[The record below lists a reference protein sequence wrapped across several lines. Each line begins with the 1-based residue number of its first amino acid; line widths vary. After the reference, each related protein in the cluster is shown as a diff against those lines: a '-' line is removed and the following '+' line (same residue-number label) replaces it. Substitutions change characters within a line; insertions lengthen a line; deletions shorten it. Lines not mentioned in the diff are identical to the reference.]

1 MLEKLINFAVD
12 TIQQIQFDD
21 YDEKEFAIAKVG
33 FLSTRP
39 NSHGLEISEEVLRK
53 CASTV
58 LGKWMVAKMNWLG
71 TDTMSHE
78 TDEQIMGAFPKDQ
91 EIEFVEDDDGYLRAY
106 ATAVISKLYAK
117 KYCDIF
123 GKDNN
128 RAVSVEMKVQSE
140 NNEDMNDIVLSF
152 SITAVT
158 TLGKGIAP
166 SCPESDVTMIRFS
179 QEDADAYF
187 NKMNEHNL
195 TPLKKFAKERI
206 ESMAKTYKIDKSKE
220 AMSDKAWGEVDK
232 ASMRDKIMEAGNK
245 ATLVKAV
252 YMLVEDG
259 WEEAPSEHLKY
270 PVMELKGDTFV
281 YNRDGLASALGYA
294 KKENETSVVNK
305 IEKIYKKLDLDDN
318 EGGKEEKMAEIEF
331 SAVNIGDLWGRVWE
345 AIRGHDAWDYCIQ
358 GIYEEDNQKFAVL
371 IDREQKLYRL
381 DFSLTEEGM
390 VVSDELIE
398 VKQEFTDT
406 DNIKKFA
413 EPENVERYTKFA
425 DPKDE
430 DDESDDK
437 DDKDD
442 EDEDEDEPKEE
453 PTKMSED
460 EMMAKI
466 AELEKSVEERDH
478 IIMDKDTE
486 LEELRAYKA
495 AVVAKE
501 MACRVDSVME
511 EVRTYINDEQF
522 AEFKAEGLSC
532 GENDIDAWSNK
543 VKATCFSEVKKNIKK
558 DDKGVFSFAMPKV
571 IKHSDPNSVWEKLEN
586 K

>member
-1 MLEKLINFAVD
+1 MEKLINFAVD

-39 NSHGLEISEEVLRK
+39 NSHGLEISEKVLRE

-78 TDEQIMGAFPKDQ
+78 TDEQIMGVFPKDQ

-123 GKDNN
+123 VDDNE

-140 NNEDMNDIVLSF
+140 NNEDMNDTVLSF
-152 SITAVT
+152 SITGVT

-195 TPLKKFAKERI
+195 TPLKKFAKERTK
-206 ESMAKTYKIDKSKE
+206 SMAEKNNYVNHPIDTSKDTLYE
-220 AMSDKAWGEVDK
+220 GEWDGQKAKQD
-232 ASMRDKIMEAGNK
+232 
-245 ATLVKAV
+245 LVKEKNFKSLAPKV
-252 YMLVEDG
+252 CMKLEEG
-259 WEEAPSEHLKY
+259 WEDREVTKLDY
-270 PVMELKGDTFV
+270 PVMMLYDGKWVYSAKG
-281 YNRDGLASALGYA
+281 LSSALGYA
-294 KKENETSVVNK
+294 KKENETTVVNK
-305 IEKIYKKLDLDDN
+305 IKKIYKKLDLDDN

-331 SAVNIGDLWGRVWE
+331 SAVNIGDLWGRVY
-345 AIRGHDAWDYCIQ
+345 AVIREHDAWDYCIQ
-358 GIYEEDNQKFAVL
+358 GIYEEDNQKFAIL
-371 IDREQKLYRL
+371 IDRDQKLYRL
-381 DFSLTEEGM
+381 NFNLTEEGM
-390 VVSDELIE
+390 TASDELVE
-398 VKQEFTDT
+398 VEQEFTET

-413 EPENVERYTKFA
+413 EPENVEQYTKFA
-425 DPKDE
+425 DPK
-430 DDESDDK
+430 
-437 DDKDD
+437 
-442 EDEDEDEPKEE
+442 EDEGE

-495 AVVAKE
+495 GVVAKE
-501 MACRVDSVME
+501 NMAKVDSIME
-511 EVRTYINDEQF
+511 EVKPYVSEEKF
-522 AEFKAEGLSC
+522 AEFKTEGLSC
-532 GENDIDAWSNK
+532 DAETIDAWSNK
-543 VKATCFSEVKKNIKK
+543 VKAACFSEVKKNIKK
-558 DDKGVFSFAMPKV
+558 DDKGVFAFAMPCPAPKS
-571 IKHSDPNSVWEKLEN
+571 KSNSIWDRLEN

>member
-39 NSHGLEISEEVLRK
+39 NSHGLEISEEVLRE

-71 TDTMSHE
+71 TDATTHVPSEH
-78 TDEQIMGAFPKDQ
+78 IMGSFPKDQ
-91 EIEFVEDDDGYLRAY
+91 DIEFAEDDDGYLRAY
-106 ATAVISKLYAK
+106 ATAIISKRYAK
-117 KYCDIF
+117 DYCKMFDD
-123 GKDNN
+123 DNE
-128 RAVSVEMKVQSE
+128 RAVSVEMSVITE
-140 NNEDMNDIVLSF
+140 NGEDINDKVLSF
-152 SITAVT
+152 NIVGVT
-158 TLGKGIAP
+158 TLGKNVAP

-220 AMSDKAWGEVDK
+220 AMSDEAWGEVDK
-232 ASMRDKIMEAGNK
+232 TAMRDKIMEASNK

-294 KKENETSVVNK
+294 KKENETTVVNK

-331 SAVNIGDLWGRVWE
+331 SAVNIGDLWGRVYA
-345 AIRGHDAWDYCIQ
+345 AIREHDAWDYCIQ
-358 GIYEEDNQKFAVL
+358 GIYEEDNQKFAIL
-371 IDREQKLYRL
+371 IDRDQKLYRL

-390 VVSDELIE
+390 TASDELAE
-398 VKQEFTDT
+398 VKQEFTET
-406 DNIKKFA
+406 DNIKKIA
-413 EPENVERYTKFA
+413 EPENVEQYTKFA

-437 DDKDD
+437 D
-442 EDEDEDEPKEE
+442 DEDEDEPKEE

-466 AELEKSVEERDH
+466 AELEKSIEERDH

-486 LEELRAYKA
+486 LEELRGYKA

-571 IKHSDPNSVWEKLEN
+571 IKHSVPNSIWEKLEN

>member
-39 NSHGLEISEEVLRK
+39 NSHGLEISEKVLRE

-58 LGKWMVAKMNWLG
+58 LGKWMVAKMNWFG
-71 TDTMSHE
+71 TDATTHVPSEH
-78 TDEQIMGAFPKDQ
+78 IMGSFPKDQ
-91 EIEFVEDDDGYLRAY
+91 DVEFVEDDDGYLRAY
-106 ATAVISKLYAK
+106 ATAIISKRYAK
-117 KYCDIF
+117 DYCKMFDD
-123 GKDNN
+123 DNE
-128 RAVSVEMKVQSE
+128 RAVSVEMSVITE
-140 NNEDMNDIVLSF
+140 NGEDINDKVLSF
-152 SITAVT
+152 NIVGVT
-158 TLGKGIAP
+158 TLGKNVAP

-232 ASMRDKIMEAGNK
+232 TAMRDKIMEADNK

-294 KKENETSVVNK
+294 KKEDETTVVNK

-331 SAVNIGDLWGRVWE
+331 SAVNIGDLWSKLWIIMTDE
-345 AIRGHDAWDYCIQ
+345 QHWDYTID
-358 GIYEEDNQKFAVL
+358 GIYEEDNQKFAIL
-371 IDREQKLYRL
+371 KDRDLNLYRL
-381 DFSLTEEGM
+381 NFSLTEDGLTIADE
-390 VVSDELIE
+390 VVE
-398 VKQEFTDT
+398 VKQEFTET

-413 EPENVERYTKFA
+413 EPENVEQYTKFA

-430 DDESDDK
+430 DEEPDG
-437 DDKDD
+437 KDD
-442 EDEDEDEPKEE
+442 EDEDDPKEE

-501 MACRVDSVME
+501 MARRVDSVME

-571 IKHSDPNSVWEKLEN
+571 IKHSDPNSIWEKLEN

>member
-71 TDTMSHE
+71 TDATTHVPSEH
-78 TDEQIMGAFPKDQ
+78 IMGSFPKDQ
-91 EIEFVEDDDGYLRAY
+91 DIEFIEDDDGYLRAY
-106 ATAVISKLYAK
+106 ATAIISKRYAK
-117 KYCDIF
+117 DYCKMFDD
-123 GKDNN
+123 DNE
-128 RAVSVEMKVQSE
+128 RAVSVEMSVITE
-140 NNEDMNDIVLSF
+140 NGEDINDNVLSF
-152 SITAVT
+152 NIVGVT
-158 TLGKGIAP
+158 TLGKNVAP

-206 ESMAKTYKIDKSKE
+206 ESMAKIYKIDKSKE

-232 ASMRDKIMEAGNK
+232 AAMRDKIMEADNK
-245 ATLVKAV
+245 TTLVKAV
-252 YMLVEDG
+252 YMLVENG

-294 KKENETSVVNK
+294 KKENETTVVNK
-305 IEKIYKKLDLDDN
+305 IKKIYKKLDLDDN

-331 SAVNIGDLWGRVWE
+331 SAVNIGDLWGRVY
-345 AIRGHDAWDYCIQ
+345 AVIREHDAWDYCIQ
-358 GIYEEDNQKFAVL
+358 GIYEEDNQKFAIL
-371 IDREQKLYRL
+371 ADRDQKLYRL
-381 DFSLTEEGM
+381 NFSLTEEGFGY
-390 VVSDELIE
+390 DEELVE

-413 EPENVERYTKFA
+413 EPENVEQYTKFA
-425 DPKDE
+425 DPKKDE
-430 DDESDDK
+430 GEGEEGEEKPDEG
-437 DDKDD
+437 
-442 EDEDEDEPKEE
+442 E

-460 EMMAKI
+460 EMMTKI

-532 GENDIDAWSNK
+532 DESNIDAWSNK

-558 DDKGVFSFAMPKV
+558 DDKGVFSFAMPKI
-571 IKHSDPNSVWEKLEN
+571 IKHSDPNSIWEKLEN

>member
-39 NSHGLEISEEVLRK
+39 NSHGLEISEEVLREF
-53 CASTV
+53 ASTV

-71 TDTMSHE
+71 TDATTHVPSEH
-78 TDEQIMGAFPKDQ
+78 IMGSFPKDQ
-91 EIEFVEDDDGYLRAY
+91 DIEFAEDDDGYLRAY
-106 ATAVISKLYAK
+106 ATAIISKRYAK
-117 KYCDIF
+117 DYCKMFDD
-123 GKDNN
+123 DNE
-128 RAVSVEMKVQSE
+128 RAVSVEMSVITE
-140 NNEDMNDIVLSF
+140 NGEDINDKVLSF
-152 SITAVT
+152 NIVGVT
-158 TLGKGIAP
+158 TLGKNVAP

-232 ASMRDKIMEAGNK
+232 TAMRDKIMEASNK

-294 KKENETSVVNK
+294 KKENETTVVNK

-331 SAVNIGDLWGRVWE
+331 SAVNIGDLWGRVYA
-345 AIRGHDAWDYCIQ
+345 AIREHDAWDYCIQ
-358 GIYEEDNQKFAVL
+358 GIYEEDNQKFAIL
-371 IDREQKLYRL
+371 IDRDQKLYRL

-390 VVSDELIE
+390 TASDELTE

-413 EPENVERYTKFA
+413 EPENVEQYTKFA
-425 DPKDE
+425 
-430 DDESDDK
+430 
-437 DDKDD
+437 
-442 EDEDEDEPKEE
+442 EPKKNEGEGDVGEEKPDEGE

-571 IKHSDPNSVWEKLEN
+571 IKHSDPNSIWEKLEN

>member
-39 NSHGLEISEEVLRK
+39 NSHGLEISEKILRE

-71 TDTMSHE
+71 TDATTHVPSEH
-78 TDEQIMGAFPKDQ
+78 IMGSFPKDQ
-91 EIEFVEDDDGYLRAY
+91 DVEFVEDDDGYLRAY
-106 ATAVISKLYAK
+106 ATAIISKRYAK
-117 KYCDIF
+117 DYCKMFDD
-123 GKDNN
+123 DNE
-128 RAVSVEMKVQSE
+128 RAVSVEMAVVTE
-140 NNEDMNDIVLSF
+140 NGEDINDKVLSF
-152 SITAVT
+152 NIVGVT
-158 TLGKGIAP
+158 TLGKNVAP

-232 ASMRDKIMEAGNK
+232 TAMRDKIMEASNK

-294 KKENETSVVNK
+294 KKENETTVVNK

-331 SAVNIGDLWGRVWE
+331 SAVNIGDLWGRVY
-345 AIRGHDAWDYCIQ
+345 AVIREHDAWDYCIQ
-358 GIYEEDNQKFAVL
+358 GIYEEDNQKFAIL
-371 IDREQKLYRL
+371 IDRDQKLYRL

-390 VVSDELIE
+390 TASDELAE
-398 VKQEFTDT
+398 VKQEFTET

-413 EPENVERYTKFA
+413 EPENVEQYTKFA

-437 DDKDD
+437 DD
-442 EDEDEDEPKEE
+442 EDEDEPKEE
-453 PTKMSED
+453 PIKMSED

-466 AELEKSVEERDH
+466 AELEKSIEERDH

-571 IKHSDPNSVWEKLEN
+571 IKHSDPNSIWEKLEN

>member
-39 NSHGLEISEEVLRK
+39 NSHGLEISEEVLRE

-71 TDTMSHE
+71 TDAMSHE
-78 TDEQIMGAFPKDQ
+78 PDEQIMGAFPKGQ

-117 KYCDIF
+117 KYCDMF
-123 GKDNN
+123 VDNN
-128 RAVSVEMKVQSE
+128 ERAVSVEMKVLTE
-140 NNEDMNDIVLSF
+140 NGEDMNDTVLSF
-152 SITAVT
+152 SITGVT
-158 TLGKGIAP
+158 TLGKGIFP

-187 NKMNEHNL
+187 NKMNEYNL
-195 TPLKKFAKERI
+195 TPLKKFAKERT
-206 ESMAKTYKIDKSKE
+206 ESMAEKNNYVNHPIDTSKE
-220 AMSDKAWGEVDK
+220 ALYEGEWDGQKAKQD
-232 ASMRDKIMEAGNK
+232 
-245 ATLVKAV
+245 LVKEKNFKSLAPKV
-252 YMLVEDG
+252 CMKLEEG
-259 WEEAPSEHLKY
+259 WEDREVTKLGY
-270 PVMELKGDTFV
+270 PVMMLYDGKWV
-281 YNRDGLASALGYA
+281 YSRQGLASALGYA
-294 KKENETSVVNK
+294 KKENEITVVNK
-305 IEKIYKKLDLDDN
+305 IEKIYKKLDLYDN
-318 EGGKEEKMAEIEF
+318 ESGKEEEMAEIEF
-331 SAVNIGDLWGRVWE
+331 SAVNIGDLWGRVYAVINE
-345 AIRGHDAWDYCIQ
+345 HDAWDYCIQ

-390 VVSDELIE
+390 TSSDELIE

-413 EPENVERYTKFA
+413 EPENVEQYTKFA
-425 DPKDE
+425 DPKDD
-430 DDESDDK
+430 DDE
-437 DDKDD
+437 DD
-442 EDEDEDEPKEE
+442 EDEDKPKEE
-453 PTKMSED
+453 PAKMSED

>member
-39 NSHGLEISEEVLRK
+39 NSYGLEISEEVLRE

-71 TDTMSHE
+71 TDATTHVPSEH
-78 TDEQIMGAFPKDQ
+78 IMGSFPKDQ
-91 EIEFVEDDDGYLRAY
+91 DIEFVEDDDGYLRAY
-106 ATAVISKLYAK
+106 ATAIISKRYAK
-117 KYCDIF
+117 DYCKMFDD
-123 GKDNN
+123 DNE
-128 RAVSVEMKVQSE
+128 RAVSVEMSVITE
-140 NNEDMNDIVLSF
+140 NGEDMNDNVLSF
-152 SITAVT
+152 NIVGVT
-158 TLGKGIAP
+158 TLGKDVAP

-232 ASMRDKIMEAGNK
+232 TAMRDKIMEADNK

-294 KKENETSVVNK
+294 KKENETTVVNK
-305 IEKIYKKLDLDDN
+305 IKKIYKTLDLDDN
-318 EGGKEEKMAEIEF
+318 DGGKEEKMAEIEF
-331 SAVNIGDLWGRVWE
+331 SAVNIGDLWGHVYHAIDEHNSWE
-345 AIRGHDAWDYCIQ
+345 YRIS
-358 GIYEEDNQKFAVL
+358 GIYEEDNKKFAIL
-371 IDREQKLYRL
+371 IDRDQKMYRMN
-381 DFSLTEEGM
+381 FTLTEEGFDYD
-390 VVSDELIE
+390 DELVE

-413 EPENVERYTKFA
+413 EPENVEQYTKFA
-425 DPKDE
+425 DPKKNE
-430 DDESDDK
+430 G
-437 DDKDD
+437 
-442 EDEDEDEPKEE
+442 E

-532 GENDIDAWSNK
+532 DESNIDAWSNK

-571 IKHSDPNSVWEKLEN
+571 IKHSDPNSIWEKLEN

>member
-39 NSHGLEISEEVLRK
+39 NSHGLEISEKVLRE

-71 TDTMSHE
+71 TDATTHE
-78 TDEQIMGAFPKDQ
+78 PDEQIMGIFPKEQ

-106 ATAVISKLYAK
+106 ATAVISKMYAK
-117 KYCDIF
+117 KYYDMF
-123 GKDNN
+123 VDDNE
-128 RAVSVEMKVQSE
+128 RAVSVEMRVETE
-140 NNEDMNDIVLSF
+140 NGDDTNDKVLSLN
-152 SITAVT
+152 IVGVT
-158 TLGKGIAP
+158 TLGKAVKP

-232 ASMRDKIMEAGNK
+232 TAMRDKIMEANNK

-281 YNRDGLASALGYA
+281 YNRDGLTSALGYA
-294 KKENETSVVNK
+294 KKENETTVVNK
-305 IEKIYKKLDLDDN
+305 IEKIYKKLNLDDN

-331 SAVNIGDLWGRVWE
+331 NAINIGDLWGRVYA
-345 AIRGHDAWDYCIQ
+345 AIHEHDAWDYCIQ
-358 GIYEEDNQKFAVL
+358 GIYEEDNQRFAIL
-371 IDREQKLYRL
+371 SDRDQKLYRL

-390 VVSDELIE
+390 TVSDELVE
-398 VKQEFTDT
+398 VKQEFTET

-413 EPENVERYTKFA
+413 EPENVEQYTKFA
-425 DPKDE
+425 DPKKNEGEGEAGEKKPDE
-430 DDESDDK
+430 G
-437 DDKDD
+437 
-442 EDEDEDEPKEE
+442 E

-543 VKATCFSEVKKNIKK
+543 VKATCFSEVKKTIKK

-571 IKHSDPNSVWEKLEN
+571 IKHSDPNSIWEKLEN

>member
-39 NSHGLEISEEVLRK
+39 NSHGLEISEEVLRE

-123 GKDNN
+123 EKDNN

-140 NNEDMNDIVLSF
+140 NNEDMNDTVLSF
-152 SITAVT
+152 CITAVT
-158 TLGKGIAP
+158 TLGKGISP

-206 ESMAKTYKIDKSKE
+206 ENMAEKDNYVNHPIDTSKDALYE
-220 AMSDKAWGEVDK
+220 GEWDGQKAKQD
-232 ASMRDKIMEAGNK
+232 
-245 ATLVKAV
+245 LVKEKNFKSLAPKV
-252 YMLVEDG
+252 CMKLEEG
-259 WEEAPSEHLKY
+259 WEDREVTKLGY
-270 PVMELKGDTFV
+270 PVMMLYDGKWV
-281 YNRDGLASALGYA
+281 YSRQGLASALGYA
-294 KKENETSVVNK
+294 KKENETTVVNK

-331 SAVNIGDLWGRVWE
+331 SAVNIGDLWGRVYA
-345 AIRGHDAWDYCIQ
+345 AIREHDAWDHCIQ
-358 GIYEEDNQKFAVL
+358 GIYEEDNQKFAIL
-371 IDREQKLYRL
+371 IDRDQKLYRL

-390 VVSDELIE
+390 TVSDELAE

-413 EPENVERYTKFA
+413 EPENVEQYTKFA
-425 DPKDE
+425 
-430 DDESDDK
+430 
-437 DDKDD
+437 
-442 EDEDEDEPKEE
+442 EPKKNEGEGEVGEEKPDEGE

-501 MACRVDSVME
+501 NMAKVDSIME
-511 EVRTYINDEQF
+511 EVKPYVSEEKF

-532 GENDIDAWSNK
+532 DAETIDAWSNK
-543 VKATCFSEVKKNIKK
+543 IKAACFSEVKKNIKK
-558 DDKGVFSFAMPKV
+558 DDKGVFTFAMPCPAPKS
-571 IKHSDPNSVWEKLEN
+571 KSNSIWDRLEN

>member
-39 NSHGLEISEEVLRK
+39 NSHGLEISEEVLRE

-71 TDTMSHE
+71 TDATTHVPSEH
-78 TDEQIMGAFPKDQ
+78 IMGSFPKDQ
-91 EIEFVEDDDGYLRAY
+91 DIEFAEDDDGYLRAY
-106 ATAVISKLYAK
+106 ATAIISKRYAK
-117 KYCDIF
+117 DYCKMFDD
-123 GKDNN
+123 DNE
-128 RAVSVEMKVQSE
+128 RAVSVEMSVITE
-140 NNEDMNDIVLSF
+140 NGEDINDKVLSF
-152 SITAVT
+152 NIVGVT
-158 TLGKGIAP
+158 TLGKNVAP

-220 AMSDKAWGEVDK
+220 AMSDEAWGEVDK
-232 ASMRDKIMEAGNK
+232 TAMRDKIMEASNK

-294 KKENETSVVNK
+294 KKENETTVVNK

-331 SAVNIGDLWGRVWE
+331 SAVNIGDLWGRVYA
-345 AIRGHDAWDYCIQ
+345 AIREHDAWDYCIQ
-358 GIYEEDNQKFAVL
+358 GIYEEDNQKFAIL
-371 IDREQKLYRL
+371 IDRDQKLYRL

-390 VVSDELIE
+390 TASDELAE
-398 VKQEFTDT
+398 VKQEFTET

-413 EPENVERYTKFA
+413 EPENVEQYTKFA

-437 DDKDD
+437 D
-442 EDEDEDEPKEE
+442 DEDEDEPKEE

-466 AELEKSVEERDH
+466 AELEKSIEERDH

-571 IKHSDPNSVWEKLEN
+571 IKHSVPNSIWEKLEN

>member
-39 NSHGLEISEEVLRK
+39 NSHGLEISEKVLRE

-71 TDTMSHE
+71 TDATTHVPSEH
-78 TDEQIMGAFPKDQ
+78 IMGSFPKDQ
-91 EIEFVEDDDGYLRAY
+91 DIEFAEDDDGYLRAY
-106 ATAVISKLYAK
+106 ATAIISKRYAK
-117 KYCDIF
+117 DYCKMFDD
-123 GKDNN
+123 DNE
-128 RAVSVEMKVQSE
+128 RAVSVEMSVITE
-140 NNEDMNDIVLSF
+140 NGEDINDKVLSF
-152 SITAVT
+152 NIVGVT
-158 TLGKGIAP
+158 TLGKNVAP

-232 ASMRDKIMEAGNK
+232 AAMRDKIMEASNK

-294 KKENETSVVNK
+294 KKEDETTVVNK

-331 SAVNIGDLWGRVWE
+331 SAVNIGDLWGRVYA
-345 AIRGHDAWDYCIQ
+345 AIREHDAWDYCIQ
-358 GIYEEDNQKFAVL
+358 GIYEEDNQKFAIL
-371 IDREQKLYRL
+371 IDRDQKLYRL

-390 VVSDELIE
+390 TASDELAE
-398 VKQEFTDT
+398 VKQEFTET

-413 EPENVERYTKFA
+413 EPENVEQYTKFA

-437 DDKDD
+437 D
-442 EDEDEDEPKEE
+442 DEDEDEPKEE

-571 IKHSDPNSVWEKLEN
+571 IKHSDPNSIWEKLEN

>member
-39 NSHGLEISEEVLRK
+39 NSHGLEISEDVLRE
-53 CASTV
+53 CASSV

-71 TDTMSHE
+71 TDATTHE
-78 TDEQIMGAFPKDQ
+78 PDEQIMGIFPKEQ

-106 ATAVISKLYAK
+106 ATAVISKMYAK
-117 KYCDIF
+117 KYCDMF
-123 GKDNN
+123 VDDNE
-128 RAVSVEMKVQSE
+128 RAVSVEMRVETE
-140 NNEDMNDIVLSF
+140 NGDDLNDKVLSF

-158 TLGKGIAP
+158 TLGKTVAP
-166 SCPESDVTMIRFS
+166 SCPESDVTFIRFS
-179 QEDADAYF
+179 QEEADAYF

-232 ASMRDKIMEAGNK
+232 AAMRDKIIEADNK

-252 YMLVEDG
+252 YMLVENG

-294 KKENETSVVNK
+294 KKENETTVVNK

-331 SAVNIGDLWGRVWE
+331 SAVNIGDLWGHVYS
-345 AIRGHDAWDYCIQ
+345 AIHEHDAWDYCIQ

-371 IDREQKLYRL
+371 IDRDQKLYRL
-381 DFSLTEEGM
+381 NFSLTEEGFGY
-390 VVSDELIE
+390 DEELVE

-413 EPENVERYTKFA
+413 EPENVEQYTKFA
-425 DPKDE
+425 DPKKDE
-430 DDESDDK
+430 GEGEEGEEKSDEG
-437 DDKDD
+437 
-442 EDEDEDEPKEE
+442 E

-522 AEFKAEGLSC
+522 AEFKAEGLTCDES
-532 GENDIDAWSNK
+532 NIDAWSNK
-543 VKATCFSEVKKNIKK
+543 VKATCFSEVKKTIKK

-571 IKHSDPNSVWEKLEN
+571 IKHSDPNSIWEKLEN

>member
-39 NSHGLEISEEVLRK
+39 NSHGLEISEEVLRE

-71 TDTMSHE
+71 TDATTHVPSEH
-78 TDEQIMGAFPKDQ
+78 IMGSFPKDQ
-91 EIEFVEDDDGYLRAY
+91 DVEFVEDDDGYLRAY
-106 ATAVISKLYAK
+106 ATAIISKRYAK
-117 KYCDIF
+117 DYCKMFDD
-123 GKDNN
+123 DNE
-128 RAVSVEMKVQSE
+128 RAVSVEMAVITE
-140 NNEDMNDIVLSF
+140 NGEDINDKVLSF
-152 SITAVT
+152 NIVGVT
-158 TLGKGIAP
+158 TLGKNVAP

-220 AMSDKAWGEVDK
+220 AMSNKAWGEVDK
-232 ASMRDKIMEAGNK
+232 TAMRDKIMEADNK
-245 ATLVKAV
+245 ATLVKAA

-294 KKENETSVVNK
+294 KKENETTVVNK

-331 SAVNIGDLWGRVWE
+331 SAVNIGDLWGHVYA
-345 AIRGHDAWDYCIQ
+345 AIREHDAWDYCIQ
-358 GIYEEDNQKFAVL
+358 GIYEEDNQKFAIL
-371 IDREQKLYRL
+371 IDRDQKLYRL

-390 VVSDELIE
+390 TVSDELTE
-398 VKQEFTDT
+398 VKQEFTET

-413 EPENVERYTKFA
+413 EPENVEQYTKFA
-425 DPKDE
+425 
-430 DDESDDK
+430 ES
-437 DDKDD
+437 
-442 EDEDEDEPKEE
+442 EQEPEKEPE
-453 PTKMSED
+453 EKPETKMSED

-478 IIMDKDTE
+478 IIMNKDTE

-571 IKHSDPNSVWEKLEN
+571 IKHSDPNSIWEKLEN

>member
-39 NSHGLEISEEVLRK
+39 NSHGLEISEKVLRE

-71 TDTMSHE
+71 TDATTHVPSEH
-78 TDEQIMGAFPKDQ
+78 IMGSFPKDQ
-91 EIEFVEDDDGYLRAY
+91 DIEFAEDDDGYLRAY
-106 ATAVISKLYAK
+106 ATAIISKRYAK
-117 KYCDIF
+117 DYCKMFDD
-123 GKDNN
+123 DNE
-128 RAVSVEMKVQSE
+128 RAVSVEMSVITE
-140 NNEDMNDIVLSF
+140 NGEDINDKVLSF
-152 SITAVT
+152 NIVGVT
-158 TLGKGIAP
+158 TLGKNVAP

-179 QEDADAYF
+179 QEEADAYF

-206 ESMAKTYKIDKSKE
+206 ESMAEKDNYVNHPIDTSKE
-220 AMSDKAWGEVDK
+220 ALYEGEWDGQKAKQD
-232 ASMRDKIMEAGNK
+232 
-245 ATLVKAV
+245 LVKENNFKSLAPKV
-252 YMLVEDG
+252 CMKLEEG
-259 WEEAPSEHLKY
+259 WEDREVTKLGY
-270 PVMELKGDTFV
+270 PVMMLYDGKWV
-281 YNRDGLASALGYA
+281 YSRQGLASALGYA
-294 KKENETSVVNK
+294 KKENETTVVNK

-331 SAVNIGDLWGRVWE
+331 SAVDIGDMWSRLWHEINETRHWE
-345 AIRGHDAWDYCIQ
+345 YGVV
-358 GIYEEDNQKFAVL
+358 GIFEEDNKKFAVL
-371 IDREQKLYRL
+371 RNDNGKLYRL
-381 DFSLTEEGM
+381 DFNLTEDGM
-390 VVSDELIE
+390 TVADEVVE
-398 VKQEFTDT
+398 VKQEFTET

-413 EPENVERYTKFA
+413 EPENVEQYTKFA
-425 DPKDE
+425 NSKDDGDEGDPK
-430 DDESDDK
+430 K
-437 DDKDD
+437 
-442 EDEDEDEPKEE
+442 E
-453 PTKMSED
+453 PTKMSEE

-571 IKHSDPNSVWEKLEN
+571 IKHSDPNSIWEKLEN

>member
-39 NSHGLEISEEVLRK
+39 NSHGLEISEKVLK
-53 CASTV
+53 ECASTV

-106 ATAVISKLYAK
+106 AIAVISKLYAK

-123 GKDNN
+123 EKDNN

-140 NNEDMNDIVLSF
+140 NNEDMNDTVLSF

-220 AMSDKAWGEVDK
+220 AMSEKAWGEVDK
-232 ASMRDKIMEAGNK
+232 TAMKDKIMEASNK

-305 IEKIYKKLDLDDN
+305 IGKIYKKLNLYDN
-318 EGGKEEKMAEIEF
+318 EGKEEKMSEKVEF
-331 SAVNIGDLWGRVWE
+331 NE
-345 AIRGHDAWDYCIQ
+345 T
-358 GIYEEDNQKFAVL
+358 
-371 IDREQKLYRL
+371 EQTMA
-381 DFSLTEEGM
+381 SEPE
-390 VVSDELIE
+390 E
-398 VKQEFTDT
+398 VKEEATEMSET
-406 DNIKKFA
+406 PA
-413 EPENVERYTKFA
+413 EMAEGEKVECAESEKV
-425 DPKDE
+425 E
-430 DDESDDK
+430 GDESEEK
-437 DDKDD
+437 
-442 EDEDEDEPKEE
+442 DEDEDEPKEE

-466 AELEKSVEERDH
+466 TELEKSVEERDH

-511 EVRTYINDEQF
+511 EIRTYINDDQF

-571 IKHSDPNSVWEKLEN
+571 IKHSDPNSIWEKLEN

>member
-1 MLEKLINFAVD
+1 MEKNINF
-12 TIQQIQFDD
+12 QM
-21 YDEKEFAIAKVG
+21 EEIAPDWLNEYPEDKFTVFKAC
-33 FLSTRP
+33 FLSTQK
-39 NSHGLEISEEVLRK
+39 NSHNLDISAEVLKRDAK
-53 CASTV
+53 TILGNFLVAKLQYGDASTH
-58 LGKWMVAKMNWLG
+58 LPSEIIYGY
-71 TDTMSHE
+71 
-78 TDEQIMGAFPKDQ
+78 FPKEQDV
-91 EIEFVEDDDGYLRAY
+91 EFEDTQDGIVKAWAY
-106 ATAVISKLYAK
+106 CVISKQYGQEFNE
-117 KYCDIF
+117 IF
-123 GKDNN
+123 GLQNLRN
-128 RAVSVEMKVQSE
+128 TSVEMKVKVVDDADEGEVESF
-140 NNEDMNDIVLSF
+140 DIYGLTCLGLS
-152 SITAVT
+152 V
-158 TLGKGIAP
+158 KG
-166 SCPESDVTMIRFS
+166 SCPDAMMTMIRFS

-232 ASMRDKIMEAGNK
+232 TTMRDKIMEAANK

-252 YMLVEDG
+252 YMLVENG

-281 YNRDGLASALGYA
+281 YNRDGLTSALGYA
-294 KKENETSVVNK
+294 KKENETTVVNK

-331 SAVNIGDLWGRVWE
+331 SAVNIGDLWGRVYA
-345 AIRGHDAWDYCIQ
+345 AIREHDAWDYCIQ
-358 GIYEEDNQKFAVL
+358 GIYEEDNQKFAIL
-371 IDREQKLYRL
+371 IDRDQKLYRL

-390 VVSDELIE
+390 TASDELAE
-398 VKQEFTDT
+398 VKQEFTET

-413 EPENVERYTKFA
+413 EPENVEQYTKFA

-437 DDKDD
+437 DD
-442 EDEDEDEPKEE
+442 EDENEHKEE
-453 PTKMSED
+453 PTKMSKD

-571 IKHSDPNSVWEKLEN
+571 IKHSDPNSIWEKLEN

>member
-39 NSHGLEISEEVLRK
+39 NSHGLEISEEVLRE

-58 LGKWMVAKMNWLG
+58 LGKWMVTKMNWLG
-71 TDTMSHE
+71 TDATTHVPSEH
-78 TDEQIMGAFPKDQ
+78 IMGSFPKDQ
-91 EIEFVEDDDGYLRAY
+91 DVEFVEDDDGYLRAY
-106 ATAVISKLYAK
+106 ATAIISKRYAK
-117 KYCDIF
+117 DYCKMFDD
-123 GKDNN
+123 DNE
-128 RAVSVEMKVQSE
+128 RAVSVEMAVVTE
-140 NNEDMNDIVLSF
+140 NGEDINDKVLSF
-152 SITAVT
+152 NIVGVT
-158 TLGKGIAP
+158 TLGKNVAP

-220 AMSDKAWGEVDK
+220 AMSDKAWGDVDK
-232 ASMRDKIMEAGNK
+232 TVMRDKIMEASNK

-294 KKENETSVVNK
+294 KKEDETTVVNK

-331 SAVNIGDLWGRVWE
+331 SAVNIGDLWGRVY
-345 AIRGHDAWDYCIQ
+345 AVIREHDAWDYCIQ
-358 GIYEEDNQKFAVL
+358 GIYEEDNQKFAIL
-371 IDREQKLYRL
+371 IDRDQKLYRL

-390 VVSDELIE
+390 TASDELAE
-398 VKQEFTDT
+398 VKQEFTET

-413 EPENVERYTKFA
+413 EPENVEQYTKFA
-425 DPKDE
+425 DPKKNEGEGEVGEKKPDE
-430 DDESDDK
+430 G
-437 DDKDD
+437 
-442 EDEDEDEPKEE
+442 E

-466 AELEKSVEERDH
+466 AELEKSIEERDH

-571 IKHSDPNSVWEKLEN
+571 IKHSDPNSIWEKLEN

>member
-39 NSHGLEISEEVLRK
+39 NSHGLEISEEVLREY
-53 CASTV
+53 ASTV

-71 TDTMSHE
+71 TDATTHVPSEH
-78 TDEQIMGAFPKDQ
+78 IMGSFPKDQ
-91 EIEFVEDDDGYLRAY
+91 DVEFVEDDDGYLRAY
-106 ATAVISKLYAK
+106 ATAIISKRYAK
-117 KYCDIF
+117 DYCKMFDD
-123 GKDNN
+123 DNE
-128 RAVSVEMKVQSE
+128 RAVSVEMAVITE
-140 NNEDMNDIVLSF
+140 NGEDINDKVLSF
-152 SITAVT
+152 NIVGVT
-158 TLGKGIAP
+158 TLGKNVAP

-232 ASMRDKIMEAGNK
+232 TAMRDKIMEASNK

-294 KKENETSVVNK
+294 KKENETTVVNK

-331 SAVNIGDLWGRVWE
+331 SAVNIGDLWGRVYA
-345 AIRGHDAWDYCIQ
+345 AIHEHDAWDYCIQ
-358 GIYEEDNQKFAVL
+358 GIYEEDNQKFAIL
-371 IDREQKLYRL
+371 IDRDQKLYRFN
-381 DFSLTEEGM
+381 FSLTEEGM
-390 VVSDELIE
+390 TASDELVGVE
-398 VKQEFTDT
+398 QEFTET

-413 EPENVERYTKFA
+413 EPENVEQYTKFA

-430 DDESDDK
+430 DDESDDNG
-437 DDKDD
+437 D
-442 EDEDEDEPKEE
+442 EDEDGPKEE

-571 IKHSDPNSVWEKLEN
+571 IKHSDPNSIWEKLEN

>member
-39 NSHGLEISEEVLRK
+39 NSHGLEISEEVLRE

-71 TDTMSHE
+71 TDATTHVPSEH
-78 TDEQIMGAFPKDQ
+78 IMGSFPKDQ
-91 EIEFVEDDDGYLRAY
+91 DVEFVEDDDGYLRAY
-106 ATAVISKLYAK
+106 ATAIISKRYAK
-117 KYCDIF
+117 DYCKMFDD
-123 GKDNN
+123 DNE
-128 RAVSVEMKVQSE
+128 RAVSVEMAVVTE
-140 NNEDMNDIVLSF
+140 NGEDINDKVLSF
-152 SITAVT
+152 NIVGVT
-158 TLGKGIAP
+158 TLGKNVAP

-220 AMSDKAWGEVDK
+220 AMSDKAWGDVDK
-232 ASMRDKIMEAGNK
+232 TVMRDKIMEASNK

-294 KKENETSVVNK
+294 KKEDETTVVNK

-331 SAVNIGDLWGRVWE
+331 SAVNIGDLWGRVY
-345 AIRGHDAWDYCIQ
+345 AVIREHDAWDYCIQ
-358 GIYEEDNQKFAVL
+358 GIYEEDNQKFAIL
-371 IDREQKLYRL
+371 IDRDQKLYRL

-390 VVSDELIE
+390 TASDELAE
-398 VKQEFTDT
+398 VKQEFTET

-413 EPENVERYTKFA
+413 EPENVEQYTKFA
-425 DPKDE
+425 DPKKNEGEGEVGEKKPDE
-430 DDESDDK
+430 G
-437 DDKDD
+437 
-442 EDEDEDEPKEE
+442 E

-571 IKHSDPNSVWEKLEN
+571 IKHSDPNSIWEKLEN